1 MNYFLNRL
9 KEPSTWR
16 GIIAI
21 LTAFGITFSLE
32 QTEAIIAM
40 GLAGIGLVGALFP
53 DKINK

>member
-1 MNYFLNRL
+1 MNYFLARL

-16 GIIAI
+16 GIIAV
-21 LTAFGITFSLE
+21 LTAFGVTFSPE
-32 QTEAIIAM
+32 QVEFIISI